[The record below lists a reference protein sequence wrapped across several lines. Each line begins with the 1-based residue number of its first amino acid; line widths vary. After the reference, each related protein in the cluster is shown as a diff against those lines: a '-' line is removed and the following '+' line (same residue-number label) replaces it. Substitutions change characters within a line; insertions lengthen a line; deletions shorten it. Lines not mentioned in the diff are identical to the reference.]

1 MYQNC
6 EQQTKKKIIWKTGRA
21 MGKNIFSGQVKQFVN
36 HHVVVTEE
44 LMKRPVD
51 VQMPATSIH
60 RDLKYDCQ
68 ILILEKK
75 REKITIN

>member
-6 EQQTKKKIIWKTGRA
+6 EQQKKKIIWKTGRA

-36 HHVVVTEE
+36 HQVEVTEE

-51 VQMPATSIH
+51 VQSQPIFIRRTEQLFH
-60 RDLKYDCQ
+60 F
-68 ILILEKK
+68 
-75 REKITIN
+75 